1 MTKLVILGAG
11 NVATHL
17 FRAFFAAENCVVVQV
32 YNRSEKSLKAFSEK
46 TSTTTSLK
54 NLEEADIYLI
64 CAKDD
69 AVEYLAQ
76 EIPYKN
82 KLVAHTSGSLP
93 LLDVSKNNGVFYPLQ
108 TFSKEVP
115 VDFSEI
121 PICLEASD
129 ENSLKLLQSLA
140 KKISKKTYRIS
151 TEQRKALHLAAVF
164 ACNFTNHLYA
174 IAEEICTENKVS
186 FEILHALITE
196 TARKACLASPQGI
209 QTGPAVRNDIKTIK
223 RHLKQLENSNFK
235 EIYTLLTESIQKKNA
250 TKL

>member
-17 FRAFFAAENCVVVQV
+17 FQAFFEAENCVVVQV
-32 YNRSEKSLKAFSEK
+32 YNRSESPLEAFSEK

-54 NLEEADIYLI
+54 NLEEADMYLI
-64 CAKDD
+64 CTKDD

-76 EIPYKN
+76 EISNKN

-93 LLDVSKNNGVFYPLQ
+93 LLDVSKKNGVFYPLQ

-115 VDFSEI
+115 VNFSEI

-129 ENSLKLLQSLA
+129 RNSLNLLRNLA
-140 KKISKKTYRIS
+140 ENISRKTYPIS

-174 IAEEICTENKVS
+174 VAEEICAENKVS
-186 FEILHALITE
+186 FEILHALISE
-196 TARKACLASPQGI
+196 TARKATVTSPEKI
-209 QTGPAVRNDIKTIK
+209 QTGPAVRNDVKTIK
-223 RHLKQLENSNFK
+223 RHLEQLENPNFK
-235 EIYTLLTESIQKKNA
+235 EIYTLLTESIQKKHG